1 MFLKFSFLSLKF
13 VSVLIK
19 NFKTMKRTVNTI
31 LIFILSVG
39 LFSAT
44 SSKIESK
51 TGKVAIISFETEVI
65 DYGTIEQHSDGTRLF
80 AFTNEGDAPLL
91 ITNVKTSCGCT
102 VPSYSK
108 EPILPGKSGELKIKY
123 DTKRLGAF
131 TKTITVTSNAEGG
144 NKILKIKGNI
154 VASK

>member
-1 MFLKFSFLSLKF
+1 
-13 VSVLIK
+13 
-19 NFKTMKRTVNTI
+19 MKRTVNTI
-31 LIFILSVG
+31 LILILSVG
-39 LFSAT
+39 LFNAT
-44 SSKIESK
+44 SNKVESK
-51 TGKVAIISFETEVI
+51 TSKVAIISFETEVI

-108 EPILPGKSGELKIKY
+108 EPILPEKSGELKIKY

-154 VASK
+154 IASK

>member
-1 MFLKFSFLSLKF
+1 
-13 VSVLIK
+13 
-19 NFKTMKRTVNTI
+19 MKRTVNTLLI
-31 LIFILSVG
+31 LILSVG
-39 LFSAT
+39 LFNAT
-44 SSKIESK
+44 SNKVESK

-65 DYGTIEQHSDGTRLF
+65 DYGTIEQHSDGVRLF

-154 VASK
+154 IATK

>member
-1 MFLKFSFLSLKF
+1 
-13 VSVLIK
+13 
-19 NFKTMKRTVNTI
+19 MKRTVNTI

-39 LFSAT
+39 LFNAT
-44 SSKIESK
+44 SNKIESK
-51 TGKVAIISFETEVI
+51 ASKVAIISFESEVI
-65 DYGTIEQHSDGTRLF
+65 DYGTIEQYSDGTRLF
-80 AFTNEGDAPLL
+80 TFTNEGDAALL
-91 ITNVKTSCGCT
+91 ITNVRTSCGCT

>member
-1 MFLKFSFLSLKF
+1 
-13 VSVLIK
+13 
-19 NFKTMKRTVNTI
+19 MKRTVNTI
-31 LIFILSVG
+31 LILILSVG
-39 LFSAT
+39 LFNAT
-44 SSKIESK
+44 SNKTKSK

-65 DYGTIEQHSDGTRLF
+65 DYGTIKQHSDGTRVF

-91 ITNVKTSCGCT
+91 ITKVKTSCGCT

-108 EPILPGKSGELKIKY
+108 APILPGKTGELNIKY

-144 NKILKIKGNI
+144 NKTLKIKGNI

>member
-1 MFLKFSFLSLKF
+1 
-13 VSVLIK
+13 
-19 NFKTMKRTVNTI
+19 MKRTVNTI

-39 LFSAT
+39 LFNAT

-65 DYGTIEQHSDGTRLF
+65 DYGTIEQHSDGARLF

-108 EPILPGKSGELKIKY
+108 ESILPGKSGELKIKY
-123 DTKRLGAF
+123 DTTRLGAF

>member
-1 MFLKFSFLSLKF
+1 
-13 VSVLIK
+13 
-19 NFKTMKRTVNTI
+19 MKRTVNTI
-31 LIFILSVG
+31 LILILSVG
-39 LFSAT
+39 LFNAT
-44 SSKIESK
+44 SSNIKNNTS
-51 TGKVAIISFETEVI
+51 KVAVIKFETEVI
-65 DYGTIEQHSDGTRLF
+65 DYGTIEQHSDGSRLF
-80 AFTNEGDAPLL
+80 TFTNEGDAPLV

-108 EPILPGKSGELKIKY
+108 APILPGETGELKIKY

-131 TKTITVTSNAEGG
+131 TKTITVSSNAEDG